1 MLHFFAYVET
11 ILAHILVFP
20 ACAIE
25 VQHHNE
31 SSPAVDFGNLDYEQS
46 LFSCVVRRVNRARQ
60 SAALASRVS
69 RFPLLSSTLAC
80 ACTLPHALNLKNK
93 RDCLPVD
100 VMLIYTQQ
108 FFIFCRANT
117 PHSHRRLVVS

>member
-1 MLHFFAYVET
+1 MLCHHQNTVLYIHAPRGHILSFFAPSPLLPSTLMLHFFAYAEIIFVY
-11 ILAHILVFP
+11 ILHMLVFP

-31 SSPAVDFGNLDYEQS
+31 SSPAVYFGNLDYEQS

-69 RFPLLSSTLAC
+69 RFPLLDAC
-80 ACTLPHALNLKNK
+80 VGVLTPPCTK
-93 RDCLPVD
+93 
-100 VMLIYTQQ
+100 
-108 FFIFCRANT
+108 
-117 PHSHRRLVVS
+117 S